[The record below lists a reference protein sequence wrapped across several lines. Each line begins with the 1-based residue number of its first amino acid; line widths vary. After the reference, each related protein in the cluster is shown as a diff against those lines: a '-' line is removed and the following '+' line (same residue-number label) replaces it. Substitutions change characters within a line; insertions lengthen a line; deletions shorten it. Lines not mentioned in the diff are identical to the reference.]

1 MVDFSIRVYYGVLL
15 YAICQWLLLLLKEL
29 LMSGLPE
36 VDPDD
41 WQANTVYSGDCY
53 SEEHQVIKV
62 TVLLKYLRNI

>member
-1 MVDFSIRVYYGVLL
+1 
-15 YAICQWLLLLLKEL
+15 
-29 LMSGLPE
+29 MSGLPE

-62 TVLLKYLRNI
+62 TVPLKYQKYLSFYKSTRYIPVSMC